1 MDLANN
7 LSGLASF
14 AAYFGS
20 SLLLLVVF
28 ATIYSHV
35 TPYREFSLIATG
47 NDAAAYSL
55 AGALVGFALP
65 LASAVSH
72 SVGLGDMLLWGLIAL
87 LVQILTFLVV
97 RLIFPKIVADI
108 PANQISKGV
117 FLGAV
122 SIAVGI
128 LNAACMTY

>member
-7 LSGLASF
+7 LSGLVSF
-14 AAYFGS
+14 SAYFGS
-20 SLLLLVVF
+20 SIFLLVAF
-28 ATIYSHV
+28 AFIYSHV
-35 TPYREFSLIATG
+35 TPYREFTLIAAG

-55 AGALVGFALP
+55 SGAIVGFALP

-72 SVGLGDMLLWGLIAL
+72 SVDLGDMVLWGVVAL
-87 LVQILTFLVV
+87 LVQTFTFLVV

-108 PANQISKGV
+108 PANKVSKGI

>member
-1 MDLANN
+1 MELANN
-7 LSGLASF
+7 LPGLLGF

-20 SLLLLVVF
+20 SVLLLGLF
-28 ATIYSHV
+28 ALIYSRI
-35 TPYREFSLIATG
+35 TPYREFALIAAG
-47 NDAAAYSL
+47 NEAAAYSL
-55 AGALVGFALP
+55 AGALLGFALP

-72 SVGLGDMLLWGLIAL
+72 SVGFGDMLLWGLVAL
-87 LVQILTFLVV
+87 LVQVATFLAV

-108 PANQISKGV
+108 PANKVSKGV

-122 SIAVGI
+122 AMAIGI

>member
-14 AAYFGS
+14 ATYFGS

-28 ATIYSHV
+28 ATVYSHV
-35 TPYREFSLIATG
+35 TPYREFSLIAAG

>member
-7 LSGLASF
+7 LCGLTSF

-20 SLLLLVVF
+20 SILLLVVF
-28 ATIYSHV
+28 AFIYSHV
-35 TPYREFSLIATG
+35 TPYREFSLIAAG

-72 SVGLGDMLLWGLIAL
+72 SVGLGDMLIWGLIAL

-97 RLIFPKIVADI
+97 RVIFPKIVADI

>member
-7 LSGLASF
+7 LSGLTSF

-28 ATIYSHV
+28 AFIYSHV
-35 TPYREFSLIATG
+35 TPYREFTLIAAG

-72 SVGLGDMLLWGLIAL
+72 SVGLGDMLIWGLIAL

-108 PANQISKGV
+108 PANQISKGI

>member
-7 LSGLASF
+7 LCGLTSF

-20 SLLLLVVF
+20 SILLLVVF
-28 ATIYSHV
+28 AFIYSHV
-35 TPYREFSLIATG
+35 TPYREFSLIAAG

-72 SVGLGDMLLWGLIAL
+72 SVGLGDMLIWGLIAL

>member
-7 LSGLASF
+7 CSGLVNF

-20 SLLLLVVF
+20 SMLLLVVF
-28 ATIYSHV
+28 AFIYSHV
-35 TPYREFSLIATG
+35 TPYREFTLIAAG

-65 LASAVSH
+65 LASAISH
-72 SVGLGDMLLWGLIAL
+72 SVSLGDMLLWGAVAL
-87 LVQILTFLVV
+87 LVQIMTFLVV
-97 RLIFPKIVADI
+97 RLIFPRIVADI
-108 PANQISKGV
+108 PANKVSKGI
-117 FLGAV
+117 FLGTVA
-122 SIAVGI
+122 IAVGI

>member
-1 MDLANN
+1 MDLTNN
-7 LSGLASF
+7 LCGLTNF

-20 SLLLLVVF
+20 SILLLVIF
-28 ATIYSHV
+28 AFIYSQV
-35 TPYREFSLIATG
+35 TPYREFTLIATG
-47 NDAAAYSL
+47 NVAAAYSL
-55 AGALVGFALP
+55 AGALIGFSLP

-72 SVGLGDMLLWGLIAL
+72 SVGLSDMLLWGVVAL
-87 LVQILTFLVV
+87 LVQIFTFLAV

-108 PANQISKGV
+108 PADQVSKGI